1 MIIIPLKVGVDWQ
14 YFKDEDIAIL
24 AVMKGLV
31 EKGTR
36 LDWSKRVVD
45 PEGSVDCVDDK
56 SAKGTVLL
64 TSDIFKV
71 SKLDL
76 AERWV
81 QGC

>member
-1 MIIIPLKVGVDWQ
+1 MIIIPLKIGVDWQ
-14 YFKDEDIAIL
+14 YFNDEYIAIL

-31 EKGTR
+31 EKGTI
-36 LDWSKRVVD
+36 LDWSSRVVD
-45 PEGSVDCVDDK
+45 PECSVNCADDK

-64 TSDIFKV
+64 TSDIFKD

>member
-1 MIIIPLKVGVDWQ
+1 MIIIPLKIGVDWQ
-14 YFKDEDIAIL
+14 YFNDEYIAIL

-31 EKGTR
+31 EKGTI
-36 LDWSKRVVD
+36 LDWSSRVVD
-45 PEGSVDCVDDK
+45 PECSVNCVDDK

-64 TSDIFKV
+64 TSDIFKD